1 MKQFRITSQD
11 FIPQDNN
18 DCYLDPD
25 DPIHEL
31 KKTSQLG
38 GLGSEAALAQYNQ
51 KTLPK
56 ITTSNKGQI
65 QRELNIKPGTQE
77 WFSLWFSNTGHKNEN
92 I

>member
-18 DCYLDPD
+18 DCYLDPT

-31 KKTSQLG
+31 KKSSQLG

-51 KTLPK
+51 QTLPK
-56 ITTSNKGQI
+56 IAMSNKGQL

-77 WFSLWFSNTGHKNEN
+77 WFSLWFSNTGH
-92 I
+92 